1 MIHVKD
7 LRFGYGTEPVLRG
20 IDLEIDSGEVVAL
33 TGRSGSGK
41 STLLN
46 CVAGLL
52 TGWTGEVTVLDH
64 MIQGMGDKELSTLRR
79 NNFGYVLQ
87 FGRLVPEL
95 TALENVALP
104 LRLVGRSRVEAEQR
118 ALEVMDQMEVGELG
132 GQSSGTLSG
141 GQQQRIAV
149 ARALVHNP
157 RVVFADEPT
166 GALDSVNSASV
177 LRCLL
182 DQARG
187 LGATVLMVTHERG
200 IARQADRIVDLQD
213 GTIAGRTPCLT
224 R

>member
-1 MIHVKD
+1 MIYAKD
-7 LRFGYGTEPVLRG
+7 LRFGYGAEPVLQG

-52 TGWTGEVTVLDH
+52 TGWTGEVTVLDRA
-64 MIQGMGDKELSTLRR
+64 IQGMGDKELSALRR

-104 LRLVGRSRVEAEQR
+104 LRLVGKSRVEAEQR

-132 GQSSGTLSG
+132 DQSSGTLSG
-141 GQQQRIAV
+141 GQQQRVAV

-182 DQARG
+182 DQAREVG
-187 LGATVLMVTHERG
+187 TTVLMVTHERG
-200 IARQADRIVDLQD
+200 IARQADRVVDLQD

-224 R
+224 K